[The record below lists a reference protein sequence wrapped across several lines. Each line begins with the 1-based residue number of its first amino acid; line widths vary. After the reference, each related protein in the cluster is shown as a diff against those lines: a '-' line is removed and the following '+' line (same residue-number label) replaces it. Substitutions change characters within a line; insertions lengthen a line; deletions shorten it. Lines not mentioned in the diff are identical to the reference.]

1 MASLN
6 LQERMEEVLKAAT
19 KIGPDVIGSA
29 IVSIEDG
36 LPIAVSQ
43 LSGDAADDISAMSV
57 TLFGTAG
64 QLAKEVFPEIPLEQI
79 FMKSKKGY
87 IFLNAIDAETVLVLV
102 TTDKVKIGMVFLEM
116 RRNIIPELSRIIA
129 Q

>member
-19 KIGPDVIGSA
+19 RIGPDVIGSA

-43 LSGDAADDISAMSV
+43 LSSEAADDISAMSV
-57 TLFGTAG
+57 TLFGTAE
-64 QLAKEVFPEIPLEQI
+64 QLAEEVFPQVPLEQI
-79 FMKSKKGY
+79 FMKSKQGY

-116 RRNIIPELSRIIA
+116 RRHIIPELSSILA